1 MNGPSAI
8 LPPDTAWPLH
18 DSAGSRQIEATAAAQ
33 LPPHT
38 LMQRAGL
45 ATAKLAL
52 AVAPNAETVW
62 IAVGPGNNG
71 GDGLEAALQLKRA
84 GKRVQVSL
92 FGDPARQPA
101 DAALSR
107 ARAQQAGVSMVSGL
121 PPNELQ
127 ADLSVDALLGLGL
140 RRAPEGELAAAI
152 DRMNAMASPRLAI
165 DLPSGLDG
173 DTGLG
178 RGNAVVRA
186 THTLALLSLKPGLF
200 TAQGRDHAGVIWFD
214 NLGTATLAAAQAP
227 RAWLGSAAAT
237 SPFRQPRRH
246 AQHKGSFGDLIV
258 VGGAGTMAGAAL
270 LAGRAAIAVGA
281 GRVYISALDINA
293 PTLDAGW
300 PELMFKPGLWQDRSA
315 VMASTVV
322 CGCGAGDGVREVL
335 PQLLAHAPRL
345 VLDADALNAI
355 AKDTGL
361 QRQLQARA
369 LRSGHATVLT
379 PHPLEAARLAGL
391 HDAAAV
397 QGARLS
403 VAEQLAARFGCTVL
417 LKGSGSVIAAPG
429 QVSVINPSGNAR
441 LASAGTGDVLAGWLG
456 GLWAASQAHSP
467 PPPCSL
473 VAQAATWTHGMG
485 AEAADDLHA
494 QPALTAS
501 GLLARL
507 TLLA

>member
-1 MNGPSAI
+1 MNGPISI
-8 LPPDTAWPLH
+8 LPPDIPWPLH
-18 DSAGSRQIEATAAAQ
+18 DLAGSRQIEATTAAQ

-52 AVAPNAETVW
+52 AVAPNATAIW
-62 IAVGPGNNG
+62 IAAGPGNNG
-71 GDGLEAALQLKRA
+71 GDGFEAALHLQHA

-92 FGDPARQPA
+92 FGDPALQPA

-107 ARAQQAGVSMVSGL
+107 SRAQQAGVAISSGL
-121 PPNELQ
+121 PSELQ

-140 RRAPEGELAAAI
+140 KRAPEGELAAAI
-152 DRMNAMASPRLAI
+152 HQMNATAWPRLAI

-173 DTGLG
+173 DTGQRHG
-178 RGNAVVRA
+178 HAVVRA

-214 NLGTATLAAAQAP
+214 DLGTATLTALQPP
-227 RAWLGSAAAT
+227 RAWLGSAAVAL
-237 SPFRQPRRH
+237 PFWQPRRH
-246 AQHKGSFGDLIV
+246 AQHKGSFGDVIV
-258 VGGAGTMAGAAL
+258 VGGGANMAGAAL
-270 LAGRAAIAVGA
+270 LAGRAALAAGA
-281 GRVYISALDINA
+281 GRVYVSALDRSV
-293 PTLDAGW
+293 PSVDAGW
-300 PELMFKPGLWQDRSA
+300 PELMFKPGLWRDRSA

-322 CGCGAGDGVREVL
+322 CGCGAGESVRDVL
-335 PQLLAHAPRL
+335 PPLLAHAPRL

-361 QRQLQARA
+361 QRQLLA
-369 LRSGHATVLT
+369 RSGRIDRMTALT
-379 PHPLEAARLAGL
+379 PHPLEAARLADL

-397 QGARLS
+397 QGARLR
-403 VAEQLAARFGCTVL
+403 VAEQLAVRFGCTVL
-417 LKGSGSVIAAPG
+417 LKGSGSVIATPG
-429 QVSVINPSGNAR
+429 QASVINPSGNAR

-473 VAQAATWTHGMG
+473 VAQAAAWTHGRG
-485 AEAADDLHA
+485 ADAEDPLRPHL
-494 QPALTAS
+494 ALTAS
-501 GLLARL
+501 GLLAQLVRP
-507 TLLA
+507 A